1 MQRERIAE
9 FYRLF
14 NARDIEAV
22 IARLHPDVRWPNGW
36 EGGTL
41 LGTDTVRDYWQ
52 RQWAT
57 IDPSVEP
64 LDIAE
69 DEAGR
74 TVVRVHQV
82 VRDLEG
88 NVRSDGLVEHVYTF
102 EGDLVTS
109 MELGP
114 IEG

>member
-41 LGTDTVRDYWQ
+41 LGTEAVRDYWQ
-52 RQWAT
+52 RQWAA
-57 IDPSVEP
+57 IDPHVEP
-64 LDIAE
+64 LAVAE
-69 DEAGR
+69 DETRR

-88 NVRSDGLVEHVYTF
+88 NVRSDSLVEHVYWF
-102 EGDLVTS
+102 EGGLVTA
-109 MELGP
+109 MEIRPL
-114 IEG
+114 EG